1 MRDGFEVVATAIIN
15 TRAVNA
21 VTRLTPADADDA
33 DEWMKHHTCGSYL
46 DNLRLDQYMIASPV
60 AIGISR
66 KRNDHPI
73 KVSFTE
79 KIY

>member
-33 DEWMKHHTCGSYL
+33 DE
-46 DNLRLDQYMIASPV
+46 
-60 AIGISR
+60 
-66 KRNDHPI
+66 
-73 KVSFTE
+73 
-79 KIY
+79 